1 MNSFKSILV
10 PVDFSD
16 RSNHAA
22 EFGAS
27 LAVAHKA
34 RLYLLHVTD
43 SIPKI
48 GRIGAG
54 FTEAVQQTK
63 IPEKLVKLS
72 EIISNGVK
80 ETIPVEEIHI
90 AGTPVHQVIL
100 EKASGLE
107 VDVIVMPAPGPTGLG
122 SFLKKNVAALVMQH
136 TPCHVLFVK

>member
-1 MNSFKSILV
+1 MTIIKNILV

-16 RSNHAA
+16 KSNRAA

-43 SIPKI
+43 PIPNI

-54 FTEAVQQTK
+54 FTEAVRQTN

-72 EIISNGVK
+72 EIISIGVK

-100 EKASGLE
+100 EKARGLE
-107 VDVIVMPAPGPTGLG
+107 VDVIVMPAPGPKGLG
-122 SFLKKNVAALVMQH
+122 SFLKKNVAALVMQQ